1 MSSTHPPWLTELDPT
16 KSGSASEELLM
27 TVSSEYPLSATGV
40 AVNEDIVAAARGIGS
55 IVAEHAAT
63 TERNRRLAPP
73 VVDALRAAGLFRL
86 FTPRALGGLE
96 VDPVT
101 FARVVE
107 EVSTFDSAAGWAFQ
121 VNTGEW
127 WTSRMSPEGV
137 AELYADGPDLMM
149 AASFAPPH
157 RAEEVPGGYRITGRG
172 PLASTIHDS
181 RWALMSAIVFDGDE
195 PRMTP
200 AGPDFIT
207 VVMRTT
213 DVEIIDTW
221 SSLGMRGT
229 DSNDIEAKGVFV
241 PESRAFRFEPDSV
254 ASAPFDGPLYRMPAL
269 AATYPIIAPVALA
282 IARGAIRELRDL
294 VTTKVPLGSMKTAR
308 DRAAVQ
314 AAVAEGEAM
323 VGSARLFF
331 YDALTRAWRRA
342 VAQKPFTL
350 EDKADLMLAS
360 TWAVRTAARATDL
373 MHRMGGTNGI
383 YARNKL
389 ERHFRDAQTVRHHGF
404 VSDSRLETVGQVY
417 LGVAP
422 EFPFV
427 AF

>member
-1 MSSTHPPWLTELDPT
+1 MTIPSHTTIATVGASPT
-16 KSGSASEELLM
+16 TTRA
-27 TVSSEYPLSATGV
+27 
-40 AVNEDIVAAARGIGS
+40 AVDEAIVAAARGIGS
-55 IVAEHAAT
+55 IIAEHADT

-121 VNTGEW
+121 VNTGAW

-157 RAEEVPGGYRITGRG
+157 RADEVPGGYRITGRG

-181 RWALMSAIVFDGDE
+181 RWALMSAIVFDGDQ
-195 PRMTP
+195 PRMRP
-200 AGPDFIT
+200 AGPDVIT

-221 SSLGMRGT
+221 DSLGMRGT
-229 DSNDIEAKGVFV
+229 DSNDIEANGVFV
-241 PESRAFRFEPDSV
+241 PESRAFRFEPDSR
-254 ASAPFDGPLYRMPAL
+254 ASAPFDGPLYRLPAL
-269 AATYPIIAPVALA
+269 AATFPIIAPVALA
-282 IARGAIRELRDL
+282 IASGAIRELRDI
-294 VTTKVPLGSMKTAR
+294 VATKVPLGSMKTAR
-308 DRAAVQ
+308 DRVAVQ
-314 AAVAEGEAM
+314 AGVAEAEAM
-323 VGSARLFF
+323 VRSARLFF
-331 YDALTRAWRRA
+331 YDALTRAWQRA

-360 TWAVRTAARATDL
+360 TWAVRSAARATDL
-373 MHRMGGTNGI
+373 MHRLGGTNGI
-383 YARNKL
+383 YARNRL

>member
-1 MSSTHPPWLTELDPT
+1 MSSQPT
-16 KSGSASEELLM
+16 FASPG
-27 TVSSEYPLSATGV
+27 PLSAIPV
-40 AVNEDIVAAARGIGS
+40 AVHESLVATAHDVGFTIAKH
-55 IVAEHAAT
+55 VQT

-73 VVDALRAAGLFRL
+73 VIDALRAAGLFRL

-96 VDPVT
+96 IDPVT

-121 VNTGEW
+121 VNTGAW
-127 WTSRMSPEGV
+127 WTSRLSPAGV
-137 AELYADGPDLMM
+137 EELYADGPDLMM

-157 RAEEVPGGYRITGRG
+157 RAEEVPGGYRVTGRG
-172 PLASTIHDS
+172 PLASVIHDS
-181 RWALMSAIVFDGDE
+181 RWAFMSAIVFDGDQ
-195 PRMTP
+195 PRLSP
-200 AGPDFIT
+200 AGPDVVS

-221 SSLGMRGT
+221 DALGMRGT

-241 PESRAFRFEPDSV
+241 PESRAFRFVPDSMP
-254 ASAPFDGPLYRMPAL
+254 AAPFDGPLYRMPAL
-269 AATYPIIAPVALA
+269 AASYAIIVPVALA
-282 IARGAIRELRDL
+282 IGSGAIRELRDI
-294 VTTKVPLGSMKTAR
+294 VTSKIPLGLMKTAR
-308 DRAAVQ
+308 ERGAVQ
-314 AAVAEGEAM
+314 SAVAEAEAM
-323 VGSARLFF
+323 IRSARLFF
-331 YDALTRAWRRA
+331 YDALSKAWQRA
-342 VAQKPFTL
+342 VRQQPFSL

-360 TWAVRTAARATDL
+360 TWAVRTSARATDL

-383 YARNKL
+383 YARNRL
-389 ERHFRDAQTVRHHGF
+389 ERLFRDAQTVRHHGF

-417 LGVAP
+417 LGVPP

>member
-1 MSSTHPPWLTELDPT
+1 MTMSSQSTVASVDP
-16 KSGSASEELLM
+16 S
-27 TVSSEYPLSATGV
+27 SATRVAADEGIV
-40 AVNEDIVAAARGIGS
+40 AVARDVGPI
-55 IVAEHAAT
+55 IAKHVDT
-63 TERNRRLAPP
+63 TERSRRLAPQ

-86 FTPRALGGLE
+86 FTPRPFGGLE
-96 VDPVT
+96 IDPVT

-121 VNTGEW
+121 VNTGAW

-172 PLASTIHDS
+172 PLASGIHDS
-181 RWALMSAIVFDGDE
+181 QWVLMSAIVFDGDQ

-200 AGPDFIT
+200 DGPDFLS

-213 DVEIIDTW
+213 EVEIIDTW
-221 SSLGMRGT
+221 NSLGMRGT
-229 DSNDIEAKGVFV
+229 DSQDIAADGVFV
-241 PESRAFRFEPDSV
+241 PESRAFRFVPDSIP
-254 ASAPFDGPLYRMPAL
+254 SAPFDGPLYRMPAL
-269 AATYPIIAPVALA
+269 AATFPIIAPVALA
-282 IARGAIRELRDL
+282 IASGAIRELRDI

-314 AAVAEGEAM
+314 AAVAEAEAM
-323 VGSARLFF
+323 VRSARLFF
-331 YDALTRAWRRA
+331 YDALTRAWERA
-342 VAQKPFTL
+342 VAQKPFTI

-373 MHRMGGTNGI
+373 MHRMGGTSGI
-383 YARNKL
+383 YTRSRI

-417 LGVAP
+417 LGVTP

>member
-1 MSSTHPPWLTELDPT
+1 MTIQHERTA
-16 KSGSASEELLM
+16 GSADL
-27 TVSSEYPLSATGV
+27 LSATHV
-40 AVNEDIVAAARGIGS
+40 AVDEGILAAARDVGS
-55 IVAEHAAT
+55 IIAKHVET

-73 VVDALRAAGLFRL
+73 VIEALRAAGLFRL

-96 VDPVT
+96 IDPVT
-101 FARVVE
+101 FAHAVE
-107 EVSTFDSAAGWAFQ
+107 EVSSFDSAAAWAFQ
-121 VNTGEW
+121 VNTGAW

-157 RAEEVPGGYRITGRG
+157 RAEEVSGGYRITGRG

-181 RWALMSAIVFDGDE
+181 RWALMSAIVFDGDH
-195 PRMTP
+195 PRMTA
-200 AGPDFIT
+200 AGPDFIS
-207 VVMRTT
+207 VVMHTT
-213 DVEIIDTW
+213 EVEIIDTW
-221 SSLGMRGT
+221 DSLGMRGT
-229 DSNDIEAKGVFV
+229 DSNDIAADGVFV

-254 ASAPFDGPLYRMPAL
+254 PSAPFDGPLYRMPAL

-282 IARGAIRELRDL
+282 IASGATRELREI
-294 VTTKVPLGSMKTAR
+294 VTTKIPLGSMKTAR
-308 DRAAVQ
+308 DRGAVQ
-314 AAVAEGEAM
+314 SAVAEAEAM
-323 VGSARLFF
+323 LRSARLFF
-331 YDALTRAWRRA
+331 YDALTTAWQRA
-342 VAQKPFTL
+342 VMQQPFSL
-350 EDKADLMLAS
+350 EDKADLMLAG
-360 TWAVRTAARATDL
+360 TWAVRSAARATDL

-383 YARNKL
+383 YARSRL

-417 LGVAP
+417 LGVPP

>member
-1 MSSTHPPWLTELDPT
+1 MTMSAQSTI
-16 KSGSASEELLM
+16 AS
-27 TVSSEYPLSATGV
+27 VDPLSVIGV
-40 AVNEDIVAAARGIGS
+40 AVDERIVAAARDVGS
-55 IVAEHAAT
+55 IIAKHVDA

-73 VVDALRAAGLFRL
+73 VVDTLRAAGLFRL
-86 FTPRALGGLE
+86 FTPLALGGLE
-96 VDPVT
+96 TDPVT
-101 FARVVE
+101 FARAVE

-121 VNTGEW
+121 VNTGAW
-127 WTSRMSPEGV
+127 WTSRMAPEGV

-181 RWALMSAIVFDGDE
+181 RWAMMSAIVLDGDQ

-200 AGPDFIT
+200 VGPDFIS
-207 VVMRTT
+207 VVMPTS

-221 SSLGMRGT
+221 DSLGMRGT

-241 PESRAFRFEPDSV
+241 PESRAFRFEPDSA

-269 AATYPIIAPVALA
+269 AATFTIIAPVALA
-282 IARGAIRELRDL
+282 IAGGAIRELRAI

-308 DRAAVQ
+308 DRVAVQ
-314 AAVAEGEAM
+314 AAVAEAEAM
-323 VGSARLFF
+323 VRSARLFF
-331 YDALTRAWRRA
+331 YDALTRAWQRA

-360 TWAVRTAARATDL
+360 TWAVRSAARATDL

-383 YARNKL
+383 YARNRL

-417 LGVAP
+417 LGVPP

>member
-1 MSSTHPPWLTELDPT
+1 MDRHSFGPVARDE
-16 KSGSASEELLM
+16 GLL
-27 TVSSEYPLSATGV
+27 
-40 AVNEDIVAAARGIGS
+40 AAARGIGS
-55 IVAEHAAT
+55 IISKHVDT
-63 TERNRRLAPP
+63 TERERRLATP
-73 VVDALRAAGLFRL
+73 VVEALRTARLFRL

-101 FARVVE
+101 FACIVE
-107 EVSTFDSAAGWAFQ
+107 EVAAFDSAAGWAFQ
-121 VNTGEW
+121 CNTGAW
-127 WTSRMSPEGV
+127 WTSRMSPDGV

-149 AASFAPPH
+149 AASFSPPV

-181 RWALMSAIVFDGDE
+181 RWVLMSAMVFDSDQPG
-195 PRMTP
+195 MT
-200 AGPDFIT
+200 AEGPEILS
-207 VVMRTT
+207 VVMRTS
-213 DVEIIDTW
+213 DLEIIDTW

-229 DSNDIEAKGVFV
+229 DSNDIEAKGIFV
-241 PESRAFRFEPDSV
+241 PKSRVFHLIPDYV
-254 ASAPFDGPLYRMPAL
+254 PSAPFDGPLYRMPAL
-269 AATYPIIAPVALA
+269 AATFTIIAPVALA
-282 IARGAIRELRDL
+282 IASSAVRELRNI
-294 VTTKVPLGSMKTAR
+294 VATKIPLGSMKTAR

-314 AAVAEGEAM
+314 SAVAEAEAM
-323 VGSARLFF
+323 VRSARLFF
-331 YDALTRAWRRA
+331 YDALTRAWQRA
-342 VAQKPFTL
+342 VARDPFAL

-360 TWAVRTAARATDL
+360 TWAVRSAARATDL

-383 YARNKL
+383 YTRSRL

-417 LGVAP
+417 LGVEP

>member
-1 MSSTHPPWLTELDPT
+1 MTMSSQ
-16 KSGSASEELLM
+16 SSVAS
-27 TVSSEYPLSATGV
+27 VDSLSATAV
-40 AVNEDIVAAARGIGS
+40 AVDEGIVAAARDVGPLIAKH
-55 IVAEHAAT
+55 VET

-73 VVDALRAAGLFRL
+73 VIDALRAAGLFRL
-86 FTPRALGGLE
+86 FTPRALGGRE
-96 VDPVT
+96 IDPVT

-107 EVSTFDSAAGWAFQ
+107 EVATFDSAAGWAFQ
-121 VNTGEW
+121 VNTGAW
-127 WTSRMSPEGV
+127 WTSRVSPEGV

-157 RAEEVPGGYRITGRG
+157 RAAEVSGGYRITGRG

-181 RWALMSAIVFDGDE
+181 RWALMSAIVFDGDQ

-200 AGPDFIT
+200 AGPDFIS

-213 DVEIIDTW
+213 EVEIIDTW
-221 SSLGMRGT
+221 DSLGMRGT
-229 DSNDIEAKGVFV
+229 DSNDIAANGVFV

-254 ASAPFDGPLYRMPAL
+254 PPAPFDGPLYRMPAL

-282 IARGAIRELRDL
+282 IARGAIRELRDI
-294 VTTKVPLGSMKTAR
+294 VTAKMPLGSMKTAR
-308 DRAAVQ
+308 DRSAVQ
-314 AAVAEGEAM
+314 SAVAEAEAM
-323 VGSARLFF
+323 VRSARLFF
-331 YDALTRAWRRA
+331 YDALTQGWQRA
-342 VAQKPFTL
+342 VAQQPVTL
-350 EDKADLMLAS
+350 ENKADLMLAS
-360 TWAVRTAARATDL
+360 TWAVRSAARATDL

-383 YARNKL
+383 YARSRL

-404 VSDSRLETVGQVY
+404 VSDSRLETIGQVY
-417 LGVAP
+417 LGVPP

>member
-1 MSSTHPPWLTELDPT
+1 
-16 KSGSASEELLM
+16 M
-27 TVSSEYPLSATGV
+27 TVPSQPTVAAVDPVSVTRV
-40 AVNEDIVAAARGIGS
+40 AVDEGIVAAARDVGS
-55 IVAEHAAT
+55 IIAKHVET
-63 TERNRRLAPP
+63 TERDRRLARP
-73 VVDALRAAGLFRL
+73 VIDALRAAGLFRL

-96 VDPVT
+96 TDPVT

-121 VNTGEW
+121 VNTGAW

-137 AELYADGPDLMM
+137 AELYADGPDPMM

-181 RWALMSAIVFDGDE
+181 RWALMSAVVFDGGQ

-200 AGPDFIT
+200 AGPDAIS
-207 VVMRTT
+207 VVMHTAE
-213 DVEIIDTW
+213 VEIADTW
-221 SSLGMRGT
+221 DSLGMRGT
-229 DSNDIEAKGVFV
+229 DSNDIAANGVFV

-254 ASAPFDGPLYRMPAL
+254 PSAPFDGPLYRMPAL
-269 AATYPIIAPVALA
+269 GATYPIIAPVALA
-282 IARGAIRELRDL
+282 IARGAIRELRDI

-308 DRAAVQ
+308 DRVAVQ
-314 AAVAEGEAM
+314 SAVAEAEAM
-323 VGSARLFF
+323 CRSARLFF
-331 YDALTRAWRRA
+331 YDALTKAWERA
-342 VAQKPFTL
+342 VTQQPFTL

-360 TWAVRTAARATDL
+360 TWAVRSAARAADL

-383 YARNKL
+383 YTRSRL

-417 LGVAP
+417 LGVEP

>member
-1 MSSTHPPWLTELDPT
+1 MTLSSQSTVA
-16 KSGSASEELLM
+16 SGD
-27 TVSSEYPLSATGV
+27 PLSPTHV
-40 AVNEDIVAAARGIGS
+40 AVDESIVAAARDVGS
-55 IVAEHAAT
+55 LIAKHVQT
-63 TERNRRLAPP
+63 TEQNRRLAPP
-73 VVDALRAAGLFRL
+73 VIDALRAAGLFRL

-96 VDPVT
+96 IDPVS

-121 VNTGEW
+121 VNTGAW

-137 AELYADGPDLMM
+137 AELFADGPDLMM

-181 RWALMSAIVFDGDE
+181 RWVLMSAIVFDGDQ

-221 SSLGMRGT
+221 DSLGMRGT
-229 DSNDIEAKGVFV
+229 DSNDIEAKGVLV
-241 PESRAFRFEPDSV
+241 PESRAFRFQPDSIP
-254 ASAPFDGPLYRMPAL
+254 SAPFDGPLYRMPAL

-282 IARGAIRELRDL
+282 IASGAIRELREI

-308 DRAAVQ
+308 DRVAVQ
-314 AAVAEGEAM
+314 SAVAEAEAT
-323 VGSARLFF
+323 VRSARLLF
-331 YDALTRAWRRA
+331 YDTLTKAWQRA
-342 VAQKPFTL
+342 VAGGPFSL
-350 EDKADLMLAS
+350 EEKADLMLAS
-360 TWAVRTAARATDL
+360 TWAARSAARATDI
-373 MHRMGGTNGI
+373 MHRMGGTSGI
-383 YARNKL
+383 YTRSRL

-417 LGVAP
+417 LDVEP

>member
-1 MSSTHPPWLTELDPT
+1 MTMSSQSTV
-16 KSGSASEELLM
+16 AS
-27 TVSSEYPLSATGV
+27 VDSLSATAV
-40 AVNEDIVAAARGIGS
+40 AVDEGIVAAARDVGS
-55 IVAEHAAT
+55 IIAKHVQT

-73 VVDALRAAGLFRL
+73 VIDALRAAGLFRL

-96 VDPVT
+96 IDPVT

-121 VNTGEW
+121 VNTGAW

-137 AELYADGPDLMM
+137 GELYADGPDLMM
-149 AASFAPPH
+149 AASFSPPH
-157 RAEEVPGGYRITGRG
+157 RADEVPGGYRITGRG
-172 PLASTIHDS
+172 PLASGIHDS
-181 RWALMSAIVFDGDE
+181 RWVLMSAIVFDGDQ

-200 AGPDFIT
+200 DGPDFLS

-213 DVEIIDTW
+213 EVEIIDTW
-221 SSLGMRGT
+221 DALGMRGT
-229 DSNDIEAKGVFV
+229 DSQDIAANGVFV
-241 PESRAFRFEPDSV
+241 PESRAFRFVPDSIP
-254 ASAPFDGPLYRMPAL
+254 SAPFDGPLYRMPAL

-282 IARGAIRELRDL
+282 IAGGGIRELRDI
-294 VTTKVPLGSMKTAR
+294 VTTKVPLGSVKTAR

-314 AAVAEGEAM
+314 SAVAEADAM
-323 VGSARLFF
+323 VRSARLFF
-331 YDALTRAWRRA
+331 YDALTRGWQRA
-342 VAQKPFTL
+342 VARQSFML

-360 TWAVRTAARATDL
+360 TWAVRSAAHATDL

-383 YARNKL
+383 YARNRL

-417 LGVAP
+417 LGVEP

-427 AF
+427 SF

>member
-1 MSSTHPPWLTELDPT
+1 MTLSSQSTVA
-16 KSGSASEELLM
+16 SAD
-27 TVSSEYPLSATGV
+27 PLSATRI
-40 AVNEDIVAAARGIGS
+40 AINEDIVAAARDAGS
-55 IVAEHAAT
+55 IISEHVET
-63 TERNRRLAPP
+63 TERDRRLAPP
-73 VVDALRAAGLFRL
+73 VSDALRGAGLFRL

-96 VDPVT
+96 IDPVT

-107 EVSTFDSAAGWAFQ
+107 EVSTFDSAAAWAFQ
-121 VNTGEW
+121 VNTGAW
-127 WTSRMSPEGV
+127 WTSRMSPDGV

-157 RAEEVPGGYRITGRG
+157 RAEEVPNGYRITGRG

-181 RWALMSAIVFDGDE
+181 RWALMSAIVFDGDQ

-200 AGPDFIT
+200 AGPDFIS

-213 DVEIIDTW
+213 EVEIIDTW
-221 SSLGMRGT
+221 DSLGMRGT
-229 DSNDIEAKGVFV
+229 DSNDIAANGVFV

-254 ASAPFDGPLYRMPAL
+254 PPAPFDGPLYRMPAL

-282 IARGAIRELRDL
+282 IARGAIRELRDI

-308 DRAAVQ
+308 DRGAVQ
-314 AAVAEGEAM
+314 SAVAEAEAM
-323 VGSARLFF
+323 VRSARLFF
-331 YDALTRAWRRA
+331 YDALTQGWQRA
-342 VAQKPFTL
+342 VAQQPVTL
-350 EDKADLMLAS
+350 ENKADLMLAS
-360 TWAVRTAARATDL
+360 TWAVRSAARATDL

-383 YARNKL
+383 YARSRL

-404 VSDSRLETVGQVY
+404 VSDSRLETIGQVY
-417 LGVAP
+417 LGVPP

>member
-1 MSSTHPPWLTELDPT
+1 MTLSSQSTVASVDP
-16 KSGSASEELLM
+16 GSITRFAADES
-27 TVSSEYPLSATGV
+27 
-40 AVNEDIVAAARGIGS
+40 IVAAARDVGS
-55 IVAEHAAT
+55 IIAKHVQA
-63 TERNRRLAPP
+63 TERNRRLAAP
-73 VVDALRAAGLFRL
+73 VIDALRGAGLFRL

-96 VDPVT
+96 IDPVT

-107 EVSTFDSAAGWAFQ
+107 EVSAVDSAAGWSLQ
-121 VNTGEW
+121 VNTGAW

-181 RWALMSAIVFDGDE
+181 RWALMSAIVFEGDQ

-200 AGPDFIT
+200 AGPDFIS

-213 DVEIIDTW
+213 EVEIIDTW
-221 SSLGMRGT
+221 DSLGMRGT
-229 DSNDIEAKGVFV
+229 DSNDIAANGVFV
-241 PESRAFRFEPDSV
+241 PESRAFRFEPDS
-254 ASAPFDGPLYRMPAL
+254 APPAPFDGPLYRMPAL

-282 IARGAIRELRDL
+282 IARGAIRELRDI
-294 VTTKVPLGSMKTAR
+294 VTTKVPLGSMRTAR
-308 DRAAVQ
+308 DRSAVQ
-314 AAVAEGEAM
+314 SAVAEAEAM
-323 VGSARLFF
+323 VRSARLFF
-331 YDALTRAWRRA
+331 YDAVATAWQRALARE
-342 VAQKPFTL
+342 PFSL
-350 EDKADLMLAS
+350 EHKADLMLAC

-383 YARNKL
+383 YARSRL

-417 LGVAP
+417 LGVEP

>member
-1 MSSTHPPWLTELDPT
+1 MASQSTVASAGPSS
-16 KSGSASEELLM
+16 A
-27 TVSSEYPLSATGV
+27 ARV
-40 AVNEDIVAAARGIGS
+40 AVDENIVAVARDVGPVIAKH
-55 IVAEHAAT
+55 AET

-121 VNTGEW
+121 VNTGAW
-127 WTSRMSPEGV
+127 WTSRMSAEGV

-181 RWALMSAIVFDGDE
+181 RWALMSAIVFDGE
-195 PRMTP
+195 QPRMTP
-200 AGPDFIT
+200 AGPDVVS

-213 DVEIIDTW
+213 EVEIIDTW
-221 SSLGMRGT
+221 DSLGMRGT
-229 DSNDIEAKGVFV
+229 DSNDIQANGVFV
-241 PESRAFRFEPDSV
+241 PESHVFRFEPDSA

-269 AATYPIIAPVALA
+269 AATYPIIAPVGLA
-282 IARGAIRELRDL
+282 IGSGAIRELRDI

-308 DRAAVQ
+308 NRSAVQ
-314 AAVAEGEAM
+314 SAVAKAEAM

-331 YDALTRAWRRA
+331 YDALARAWERA
-342 VAQKPFTL
+342 IAKQPFRL
-350 EDKADLMLAS
+350 EDKADIMLAS
-360 TWAVRTAARATDL
+360 TWAVHSATRATDL
-373 MHRMGGTNGI
+373 MHRMGGTHGI
-383 YARNKL
+383 YARSRL

-417 LGVAP
+417 LGVEP